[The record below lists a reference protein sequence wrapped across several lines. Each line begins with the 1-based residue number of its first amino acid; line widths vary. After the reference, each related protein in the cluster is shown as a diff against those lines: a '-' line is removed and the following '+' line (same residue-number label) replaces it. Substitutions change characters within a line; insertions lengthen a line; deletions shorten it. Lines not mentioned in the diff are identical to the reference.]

1 MKKILTFLVLIIM
14 GFTTIIMVTSAE
26 ESEEAAEESD
36 SVSDTSTFSPA
47 DVTCA
52 STVASTASVELDNY
66 INFLDQYF
74 KIDSP
79 SSEQV
84 ETGMARYRYFV
95 DAVETAFETASA
107 PLETETFETNQKSY
121 TYCREIE
128 TQYLNFGRK
137 LLSVFSLQA
146 GNSKRTYAL
155 VDTLKAI
162 NEQMSG
168 LSDNFSH
175 SFPQLFQK
183 MDDALPCYAKKCLFK

>member
-1 MKKILTFLVLIIM
+1 MKKILTFLILIIM
-14 GFTTIIMVTSAE
+14 GLTAIIMVTSAE
-26 ESEEAAEESD
+26 ESS
-36 SVSDTSTFSPA
+36 SISDTSTFSPT

-52 STVASTASVELDNY
+52 STVAGTASEELDNY

-95 DAVETAFETASA
+95 DAVESAFETASA
-107 PLETETFETNQKSY
+107 PLESETFETNQKSY
-121 TYCREIE
+121 AYCRKIE

-137 LLSVFSLQA
+137 LLLVFSLQA

-168 LSDNFSH
+168 LSDNFSNI
-175 SFPQLFQK
+175 FPQLFQK
-183 MDDALPCYAKKCLFK
+183 MDDALPCYAKKCLLK